1 MTQELFLIG
10 NKRSGSSLLARLL
23 SLHPGV
29 RVTHESDIAWILYQ
43 ARNGWPR
50 RFRCYP
56 WDGPL
61 GMRATLRSC
70 RSLLRSAL
78 AAGEETSAVF
88 RRVQSA
94 LAGLPGLPELP
105 EETPPVETL
114 AWLGDKKPVQHA
126 DPRVHAF
133 LRARFPGARYIHLV
147 RHPRAVVASMIEAA
161 GRWQVAPGWWKQE
174 PRRILERWAVHERW
188 ALEAGARGGCSFLR
202 FEDLCQ
208 DPAETL
214 GALFGFLGLDLPG
227 EVAGRA
233 RAMVRP
239 DPNRKY
245 DSFPLPL
252 HPEANRLREHYGYGS
267 HPTRIPS

>member
-1 MTQELFLIG
+1 MPRGLFLLG

-23 SLHPGV
+23 SLHPAV
-29 RVTHESDIAWILYQ
+29 RVTHESDLAWILYQ

-50 RFRCYP
+50 RFRCHP

-70 RSLLRSAL
+70 RDLLRSAV

-88 RRVQSA
+88 FRVQSA
-94 LAGLPGLPELP
+94 LAELP
-105 EETPPVETL
+105 AEPL

-133 LRARFPGARYIHLV
+133 LRDRFPDARYVHLV

-161 GRWQVAPGWWKQE
+161 GRWQVAPAWWKRE
-174 PRRILERWAVHERW
+174 PRRVLERWAVHETW
-188 ALEAGARGGCSFLR
+188 ALRALDQGDGFGLR

-208 DPAETL
+208 DPAGTL
-214 GALFGFLGLDLPG
+214 GELFGFLGLDLPG
-227 EVAGRA
+227 DVADRA
-233 RAMVRP
+233 RGMVRP
-239 DPNRKY
+239 DPNLKY
-245 DSFPLPL
+245 DSLPLPP
-252 HPEANRLREHYGYGS
+252 HPEADRLQERYGYAS

>member
-1 MTQELFLIG
+1 MPRGLFLLG

-23 SLHPGV
+23 SLHPAV

-50 RFRCYP
+50 RFRCHP

-78 AAGEETSAVF
+78 AEGEETSAIF
-88 RRVQSA
+88 RHVQSA
-94 LAGLPGLPELP
+94 LADDAR
-105 EETPPVETL
+105 PVETL

-133 LRARFPGARYIHLV
+133 LRDRFPDARYVHLV

-161 GRWQVAPGWWKQE
+161 GRWQVTPAWWKQE
-174 PRRILERWAVHERW
+174 PRRVLERWAVHETW
-188 ALEAGARGGCSFLR
+188 ALRAVERGDGFGLR

-227 EVAGRA
+227 EVADQARGLVRA
-233 RAMVRP
+233 

-245 DSFPLPL
+245 DSFPLPS
-252 HPEANRLREHYGYGS
+252 HPEADRLLERYGYGS